1 MINVLKIFQKNSD
14 KCEHDWVMDEP
25 DIESGFGGVYVF
37 KEWIGPVYDT
47 CKKCGKRRL
56 HPERKHRWK
65 SAEDDGQGLIVNGVK
80 LIRTKICKKCGT
92 SLYEAPK

>member
-1 MINVLKIFQKNSD
+1 MSRFLNFFKKNSN

-25 DIESGFGGVYVF
+25 DIESRLGGVCVF
-37 KEWIGPVYDT
+37 KEWIGPIYDT

-56 HPERKHRWK
+56 HPECKHRWE
-65 SAEDDGQGLIVNGVK
+65 STNDDGRGSIVNGVK

>member
-25 DIESGFGGVYVF
+25 DFESGFGGIVVI

-47 CKKCGKRRL
+47 CTKCGKRRP
-56 HPERKHRWK
+56 HPECNHHYE
-65 SAEDDGQGLIVNGVK
+65 SAEDDGQGPIVNNVK

>member
-1 MINVLKIFQKNSD
+1 MSRFLNFFKKNSN
-14 KCEHDWVMDEP
+14 KCEHDWVMDQP
-25 DIESGFGGVYVF
+25 DIEVGGIF
-37 KEWIGPVYDT
+37 KEWIGPIYDT

-56 HPERKHRWK
+56 HPECEHLWESTK
-65 SAEDDGQGLIVNGVK
+65 DDGRGSIVNGVK

>member
-1 MINVLKIFQKNSD
+1 MSKFLNFFKKNSD

-56 HPERKHRWK
+56 HPECEHRWE
-65 SAEDDGQGLIVNGVK
+65 SAEDDGHGPIVNSVK

>member
-1 MINVLKIFQKNSD
+1 MSRFLNFFKKNSN

-25 DIESGFGGVYVF
+25 NIESGFVGVCVF

-47 CKKCGKRRL
+47 CTKCGERRL
-56 HPERKHRWK
+56 HPECEHLWE
-65 SAEDDGQGLIVNGVK
+65 SAEDDGRGLIVNDVK
-80 LIRTKICKKCGT
+80 FIHTKICKKCGT